1 MEPTNTH
8 ARIHFKAGETKVKTQ
23 STISRQNKMQKIKTE
38 ATNKQHI
45 IHRENIIKQQMRHRV
60 IIDPVWRSSK
70 PCECDQQEPVMRKK
84 MKWLRPEVGH
94 TMHMERGKCLKGK
107 MHIEGNFQN

>member
-94 TMHMERGKCLKGK
+94 TMHMERGKC
-107 MHIEGNFQN
+107 